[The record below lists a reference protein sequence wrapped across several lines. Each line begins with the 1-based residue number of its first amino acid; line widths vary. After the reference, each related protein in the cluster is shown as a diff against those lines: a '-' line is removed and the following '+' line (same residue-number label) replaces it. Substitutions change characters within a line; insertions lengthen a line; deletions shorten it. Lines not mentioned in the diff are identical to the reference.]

1 MWNRSKG
8 WGNAWTGDLMP
19 IFLANTCRADHAKIT
34 VNCVISEFPPNHGNS
49 KRQSLSFS
57 SCPIAKHFLI
67 VMTHHMRWPFLVLVT
82 KGNLKIRFSGTLH
95 KRSDITSLTK
105 QCIAPTYITER
116 IRLIFTFTSMR
127 RSHVYT
133 WYNKTF
139 CKPNNSRKHVAQQ
152 YKSKLIYKCKKYGR
166 WKTVVGWP
174 LLKSL
179 DQLTTCAVLYTLPT
193 ANSRILLQSHAFWL
207 LSNLVVIHDRTQ
219 SVLFPGTSIRVAA
232 GPYKQAVLML
242 WFDFSDC
249 TSSTSCCHRLHMLHC
264 NDMSGLCWHQLHLSL
279 LVLEV
284 LQLENLLICNAD
296 KS

>member
-1 MWNRSKG
+1 MEQIERLRECLDRRSYADISCQHLSCWPCKNNSQLRDLGVPAKPWELQKAVPFVFLLSNREAFPHSYDTPHEMTISG
-8 WGNAWTGDLMP
+8 LGHEGEFENTLFRNASQTKWYYVFDE
-19 IFLANTCRADHAKIT
+19 A
-34 VNCVISEFPPNHGNS
+34 VYS
-49 KRQSLSFS
+49 
-57 SCPIAKHFLI
+57 
-67 VMTHHMRWPFLVLVT
+67 THIH
-82 KGNLKIRFSGTLH
+82 
-95 KRSDITSLTK
+95 
-105 QCIAPTYITER
+105 TER